1 MKNIL
6 HQLLALS
13 IVGIMFFSI
22 LFNNIYGESS
32 EVSVIV
38 KVVDVEKFKGQTWNI
53 NAQLRDKTNDSELA
67 KDKTTFTVNENQT
80 IQLIIELSNST
91 KNINNSY
98 IFVDASST
106 LDDIDVFGK
115 IESPKKENNLITLN
129 LTKAS

>member
-1 MKNIL
+1 
-6 HQLLALS
+6 
-13 IVGIMFFSI
+13 
-22 LFNNIYGESS
+22 
-32 EVSVIV
+32 
-38 KVVDVEKFKGQTWNI
+38 
-53 NAQLRDKTNDSELA
+53 LRDKTNDSELA

-129 LTKAS
+129 LTKAR

>member
-6 HQLLALS
+6 HQFLALS

-67 KDKTTFTVNENQT
+67 KDKTTDRKSV
-80 IQLIIELSNST
+80 
-91 KNINNSY
+91 
-98 IFVDASST
+98 V
-106 LDDIDVFGK
+106 
-115 IESPKKENNLITLN
+115 
-129 LTKAS
+129 